1 MVDYLF
7 DETTAQPLPKRVSNT
22 LEVIHRL
29 RTVSSWSSGYWYV
42 NQNLNEF
49 PDVELRYVII
59 PSVETKGFLDSKKED
74 ILADIQLGY
83 NDAKNLI
90 TKKKGERLQHVLGQL
105 GTFEGLL

>member
-29 RTVSSWSSGYWYV
+29 RTVSSWSRVYWYA

-49 PDVELRYVII
+49 PDVEFRYLII
-59 PSVETKGFLDSKKED
+59 PSVETKKSDDAKKED
-74 ILADIQLGY
+74 IMAIFSSGIMMPRFDYQE
-83 NDAKNLI
+83 K
-90 TKKKGERLQHVLGQL
+90 ERGNEAC
-105 GTFEGLL
+105 FESTWVF